1 MLPLRG
7 KENFIEMVVYRHIAP
22 TGQESSNIE
31 PQTSNADA
39 CGLHPDRLGTS
50 NFKPQTVNCKL

>member
-1 MLPLRG
+1 MFPLRG
-7 KENFIEMVVYRHIAP
+7 KENFIEIVVYRHFAP

-50 NFKPQTVNCKL
+50 NIKHQTSNFKQ